1 MVRAPFPTIASTS
14 PMPELSNTPH
24 GDDASA
30 LSRPHRFATA
40 GLKARVGVLACCA
53 AFVGLGTTA
62 AVASVSK
69 STVVATDAQVS
80 GVADRGDGGGGGDD
94 PGGDDNSGRGGG
106 GGSDDSSGR
115 GGGDDNSGRG
125 GDDPSGDDKGGHGEL
140 E

>member
-1 MVRAPFPTIASTS
+1 MVRAPFPRIASPT
-14 PMPELSNTPH
+14 PMPEFSNTPH

-30 LSRPHRFATA
+30 LSRPHRFAPV

-62 AVASVSK
+62 AVASISK
-69 STVVATDAQVS
+69 STVVATDTQVS
-80 GVADRGDGGGGGDD
+80 GTADHGHGGGGGDD

-115 GGGDDNSGRG
+115 GGGCDNSGRG
-125 GDDPSGDDKGGHGEL
+125 GGDDP
-140 E
+140 